1 MSERIV
7 VTYGYVGGTGS
18 NYHLA
23 LHYITPTGHHVL
35 QGGPSIPGMDLSDLI
50 NEEIY
55 SDSNTDSPWDRIKIT
70 RENLSTDSDIYDGY
84 PAAEVIQGADLS
96 HIWDLMT
103 QAVELI
109 EAVGYEYRPLSQNSN
124 TLVRSLLEAA
134 GLNLPNPESY
144 PIPGAQNTLH
154 NPLNPPAN
162 ACLAPP
168 WPSASSP
175 MTAPPISPLVL
186 DLDGDGVEL
195 TGIEGSNVYFD
206 LDADGFAERTG
217 WITGGDG
224 TLAYDAN
231 GNGRIDDIT
240 ELFGNATTDGFT
252 LLRPFDSNND
262 GIISASDDRFDE
274 LRVWVDS
281 DANGTTDDGELRSL
295 TDLQI
300 TSIQVNAQA
309 VNQTIEGNSVS
320 HVASYQREDG
330 STDEI
335 VDVWYANDQM
345 ASHKIIPDGFV
356 FDTEALKLPDLK
368 GWGDVADLQYAMT
381 LDSGLRIAVKD
392 LVLNSTQLDPAS
404 FRAAFEAVLAE
415 WTGTA
420 GIEPASRG
428 GYMDAQHLAILEAFY
443 GFQYRQLAGTNAGTF
458 DPGPNAAVELE
469 TLYQDAVS
477 CMFTH
482 FASQLA
488 VSNRNFGATIDDL
501 LEMPWLPLGALHYN
515 KETDRVTGALDTVAA
530 LASMLAPDGY
540 AGKILM
546 IASLIPYLE
555 GVRLDLYGGDQA
567 SYSAAF
573 DAAFAAF
580 GDQRLI
586 SISCD
591 IASGTH
597 QLVQGGVGD
606 DVLSAQAG
614 SEAVFIGGGGN
625 DAITGGSG
633 NDTYVYSR
641 GDGHDTIIEVA
652 NAGSADQLLL
662 TDINPAAVSL
672 VRNGNDVTIVIAES
686 TPGAGDGGSVLL
698 KDTLDDYFYRGVDK
712 VVFADGTEWSRSDI
726 RVRLLDQAG
735 TSGNDTIA
743 GFNTADTLIGR
754 QGNDALNG
762 GEGND
767 TFRYSRGDGHDT
779 IIEAAN
785 AGSADQLLL
794 TDINPAAVSLVRN
807 GIDVTIVIAE
817 STPGAGDGGSVLLK
831 DTLDD
836 YVYRGIEKVVFA
848 DGTSWTRAQMRDML
862 LTSTAANETF
872 NGFSGNDTF
881 RYSRGDGHD
890 TIIEAANAGSADQ
903 LLLTDINPAAV
914 SLVRNGND
922 VTIVIAESAVGAGD
936 GGSVLLKNNL
946 DDYFNQ
952 GVDKVVFAD
961 GTVWTRAKI
970 RDLLAS
976 NAGTAGNDTI
986 SGTNAADILAG
997 RHGNDA
1003 LNGGNGN
1010 DTYVYARGDGHD
1022 TITDAANGGTADTLS
1037 FTDINPAAVSL
1048 VRNGIDVTIV
1058 IAESAP
1064 GAGDGGS
1071 VLLKD
1076 TLDDYVYRGIEKVVF
1091 ADGTSWTRAQLRDML
1106 LTSTAAN
1113 ETLNGFSGN
1122 DTFRYSRGDGRD
1134 TIIEAA
1140 NAGSADQLLLT
1151 DINPAAVSLVRNG
1164 NDVTIVIAES
1174 TPGAGDGGSV
1184 LLKDTLDDYF
1194 YRGVDKVVFA
1204 DGTEWSRSDIRV
1216 RLLDQ
1221 AGTSGNDT
1229 IAGFNTADTLIGRQ
1243 GNDALNGGE
1252 GNDTFRY
1259 SRGDGHDTII
1269 EAANA
1274 GSADQLL
1281 LTDINPAAVS
1291 LVRNGIDVTIVIAES
1306 TPGAGD
1312 GGSVLLKD
1320 TLDDYVYRG
1329 IEKVVFADGTS
1340 WTRAQMRDMLLTST
1354 AANETFNGFSGN
1366 DTFRYSRGDGHDTI
1380 IEAAN
1385 AGSADQLL
1393 LTDINPAAVSL
1404 VRNGNDVTIVIAESA
1419 VGAGDGGSVLLK
1431 NNLDDYF
1438 NQGVDKVVFADGT
1451 VWSRADLRS
1460 HISYVG
1466 GTSGNETIT
1475 GTTSGDTIHA
1485 GSGDDTLVGLA
1496 GDDAFVFR
1504 SDFGHDTIKDF
1515 VAGAGTV
1522 DVIDLGSDLFADFA
1536 SVMAAAAQAGTD
1548 TLITHDPN
1556 NSILLKNVA
1565 LTSLHQD
1572 DFRFTAAA

>member
-1 MSERIV
+1 
-7 VTYGYVGGTGS
+7 
-18 NYHLA
+18 
-23 LHYITPTGHHVL
+23 
-35 QGGPSIPGMDLSDLI
+35 MDLSDLI

-55 SDSNTDSPWDRIKIT
+55 SDSNNDSPWGRINIT
-70 RENLSTDSDIYDGY
+70 RENLSPDSDIYDGY
-84 PAAEVIQGADLS
+84 PAAEVIEGADLS

-103 QAVELI
+103 QAVELV
-109 EAVGYEYRPLSQNSN
+109 EAVGYEYRPLSPNSN

-144 PIPGAQNTLH
+144 PIPGAENTLQD
-154 NPLNPPAN
+154 PLNPPAN

-195 TGIEGSNVYFD
+195 TGIEGSKVYFD

-224 TLAYDAN
+224 MLAYDGN
-231 GNGRIDDIT
+231 GNGRIDDIS

-262 GIISASDDRFDE
+262 GIISASDDRFEE

-281 DANGTTDDGELRSL
+281 DANGTTDDDELRSL

-300 TSIQVNAQA
+300 TSIQVNAQS

-320 HVASYQREDG
+320 HVASYQHEDG

-356 FDTEALKLPDLK
+356 FDPEALKLPELK

-381 LDSGLRIAVKD
+381 LNNGLRIAVKD
-392 LVLNSTQLDPAS
+392 LVFNSTQLDPAS

-515 KETDRVTGALDTVAA
+515 KETDRVTGALETVAA
-530 LASMLAPDGY
+530 LASMLAPADY
-540 AGKILM
+540 AGKIRM

-580 GDQRLI
+580 GDQRLV

-591 IASGTH
+591 IASGTR
-597 QLVQGGVGD
+597 QIVQGGVGD

-614 SEAVFIGGGGN
+614 FEAVFIGGGGN

-641 GDGHDTIIEVA
+641 GNGNDTIIEAA
-652 NAGSADQLLL
+652 NAGSSDQLLL

-672 VRNGNDVTIVIAES
+672 VRNGIDVTIVIAES
-686 TPGAGDGGSVLL
+686 APGAGDGGSVLL
-698 KDTLDDYFYRGVDK
+698 KDTLDDYASRGVDQ
-712 VVFADGTEWSRSDI
+712 VTFADGTVWSRSDI
-726 RVRLLDQAG
+726 RIRLLDQAA
-735 TSGNDTIA
+735 TTGNDTIV

-767 TFRYSRGDGHDT
+767 TFHYSRGDGHDT

-817 STPGAGDGGSVLLK
+817 SAPGAGDGGSVLLK

-836 YVYRGIEKVVFA
+836 YVYRGVEKVIFA
-848 DGTSWTRAQMRDML
+848 DGTSWTRAQLRDML

-881 RYSRGDGHD
+881 HYSRGGGND

-914 SLVRNGND
+914 SLVRNGID
-922 VTIVIAESAVGAGD
+922 VTIVIAESAPGAGD
-936 GGSVLLKNNL
+936 GGSVLLKDTL
-946 DDYFNQ
+946 DDYASR
-952 GVDKVVFAD
+952 GVDQVTFAD
-961 GTVWTRAKI
+961 GTVWSRAKI

-997 RHGNDA
+997 RQGNDA

-1010 DTYVYARGDGHD
+1010 DTYIYARGDGND

-1064 GAGDGGS
+1064 GADDGGS

-1076 TLDDYVYRGIEKVVF
+1076 TLDDYVYRGVEKVIF

-1113 ETLNGFSGN
+1113 ETFNGFSGN
-1122 DTFRYSRGDGRD
+1122 DTFHYSRGGGND

-1151 DINPAAVSLVRNG
+1151 DINSSDVTLVRNG
-1164 NDVTIVIAES
+1164 NDVTIV
-1174 TPGAGDGGSV
+1174 T
-1184 LLKDTLDDYF
+1184 
-1194 YRGVDKVVFA
+1194 
-1204 DGTEWSRSDIRV
+1204 
-1216 RLLDQ
+1216 
-1221 AGTSGNDT
+1221 
-1229 IAGFNTADTLIGRQ
+1229 
-1243 GNDALNGGE
+1243 
-1252 GNDTFRY
+1252 
-1259 SRGDGHDTII
+1259 
-1269 EAANA
+1269 
-1274 GSADQLL
+1274 
-1281 LTDINPAAVS
+1281 
-1291 LVRNGIDVTIVIAES
+1291 
-1306 TPGAGD
+1306 
-1312 GGSVLLKD
+1312 
-1320 TLDDYVYRG
+1320 
-1329 IEKVVFADGTS
+1329 
-1340 WTRAQMRDMLLTST
+1340 
-1354 AANETFNGFSGN
+1354 
-1366 DTFRYSRGDGHDTI
+1366 
-1380 IEAAN
+1380 
-1385 AGSADQLL
+1385 
-1393 LTDINPAAVSL
+1393 
-1404 VRNGNDVTIVIAESA
+1404 AESA

-1438 NQGVDKVVFADGT
+1438 NRGVDKVVFANGT
-1451 VWSRADLRS
+1451 AWTRADLRS

-1466 GTSGNETIT
+1466 GTSGNDTIT
-1475 GTTSGDTIHA
+1475 GTTGADTIHA
-1485 GSGDDTLVGLA
+1485 GPGDDTLVSLA
-1496 GDDAFVFR
+1496 GNDTFVFR
-1504 SDFGHDTIKDF
+1504 SNFGHDILTDF
-1515 VAGAGTV
+1515 ASGAGSV
-1522 DVIDLGSDLFADFA
+1522 DVIDLGSDIFADFA
-1536 SVMAAAAQAGTD
+1536 SVMAAATQIGAD

-1556 NSILLKNVA
+1556 NSILLKNVGLA
-1565 LTSLHQD
+1565 NLHQD
-1572 DFRFTAAA
+1572 DFRFTAA